1 MLRQKSYIEELI
13 SQGEG
18 QQLDFKFNISDSRK
32 IARSISAF
40 ANAQGGTLLI
50 GVKDNGAIAGIR
62 SDEELFMLEAATE
75 MYLKPTPEMEHEV
88 WDIEKKTILEV
99 KINEGGSKPY
109 LAQDD
114 NGKWLAYIRWND
126 QNILANRVLLKYW
139 QRMSAPR
146 GTFFRYTR
154 KEKYLLDYLKEN
166 QSVTLSKAKN
176 MLNIPLFITENIV
189 VALLSLGILRFE
201 IHEGKFLYF
210 LNENQTDSKPEIKAQ
225 F

>member
-88 WDIEKKTILEV
+88 
-99 KINEGGSKPY
+99 
-109 LAQDD
+109 
-114 NGKWLAYIRWND
+114 
-126 QNILANRVLLKYW
+126 
-139 QRMSAPR
+139 
-146 GTFFRYTR
+146 
-154 KEKYLLDYLKEN
+154 
-166 QSVTLSKAKN
+166 
-176 MLNIPLFITENIV
+176 
-189 VALLSLGILRFE
+189 
-201 IHEGKFLYF
+201 
-210 LNENQTDSKPEIKAQ
+210 
-225 F
+225 